1 MRLSNATLVGG
12 ALGFLVGLL
21 MAGLAALQYD
31 RDATTLGQVLGVS
44 LALGLPIAVSV
55 GALAG
60 FIWERLFL
68 R

>member
-1 MRLSNATLVGG
+1 
-12 ALGFLVGLL
+12 